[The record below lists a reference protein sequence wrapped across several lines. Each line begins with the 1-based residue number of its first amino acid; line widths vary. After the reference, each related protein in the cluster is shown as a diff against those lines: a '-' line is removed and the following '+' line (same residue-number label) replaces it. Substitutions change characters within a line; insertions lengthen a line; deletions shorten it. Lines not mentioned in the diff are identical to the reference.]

1 MSEVPVYTIEDI
13 SSEKKIPGI
22 SSSSTQSSVSG
33 RGRCLSP
40 VFALRLPRLAA
51 TLARLDA
58 QFASNCSTARHII
71 VHPASSFLLLDV

>member
-40 VFALRLPRLAA
+40 VFALRLPRGHVG
-51 TLARLDA
+51 RDA